1 MKNAYSS
8 WHYQGV
14 HTSLCQDQSHNM
26 SIKEHC
32 KGWEIK
38 KKKYC
43 SKTLIMDLGKDL
55 PWSELPKRM

>member
-1 MKNAYSS
+1 MKNTYSS

-32 KGWEIK
+32 KGWEIQK
-38 KKKYC
+38 KILLQNTHNG
-43 SKTLIMDLGKDL
+43 SREGLTLV
-55 PWSELPKRM
+55 